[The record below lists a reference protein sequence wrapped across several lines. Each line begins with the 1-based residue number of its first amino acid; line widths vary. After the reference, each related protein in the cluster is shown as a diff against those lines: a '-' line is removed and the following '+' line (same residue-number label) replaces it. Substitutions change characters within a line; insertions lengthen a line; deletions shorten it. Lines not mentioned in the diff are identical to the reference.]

1 MTGHLLCRKKRGGG
15 VSPSG
20 ARGGSPVRA
29 SEKMLSTNKAA
40 NLRYGQDDNRWDL
53 AQLVIPG
60 ALQRPYGA
68 VQTRDPGATPTA
80 PIHALIFT

>member
-1 MTGHLLCRKKRGGG
+1 
-15 VSPSG
+15 
-20 ARGGSPVRA
+20 
-29 SEKMLSTNKAA
+29 MLSTNKAA